1 MQIHQLKKNE
11 ITPAAFEWLQEKY
24 KAVDA
29 MNAEAYGKFLAD
41 DCQLMFA
48 NHQISKGR
56 IPILEG
62 IQQFWNAIAGL
73 NHSFLTIL
81 GSDHYMAAEALIDYK
96 RKDGK
101 VVALPCVTM
110 IERNAAGEATSV
122 RIFIDTAPIFQT
134 EIK

>member
-1 MQIHQLKKNE
+1 MILIQLSYGR
-11 ITPAAFEWLQEKY
+11 AFRC
-24 KAVDA
+24 APD
-29 MNAEAYGKFLAD
+29 
-41 DCQLMFA
+41 
-48 NHQISKGR
+48 
-56 IPILEG
+56 
-62 IQQFWNAIAGL
+62 
-73 NHSFLTIL
+73 SFLTIL